1 MHTRLLFLVLTVVLF
16 GCTNRNDQG
25 DPYGQ
30 VTSQNYRQA
39 NREVRRGNDRRSR
52 RTRRGYPEAA
62 FRDRELERSIL
73 LGVRAYARRE
83 GWSEHLKKV
92 RILESFPNGYEI
104 VVGGRF
110 HSRRCVL
117 HRMRVMAGYEGDF
130 VVSDA
135 IAVNRIS
142 CRAL

>member
-1 MHTRLLFLVLTVVLF
+1 MRAWVLVLVLV

-30 VTSQNYRQA
+30 VTSSNYHQA
-39 NREVRRGNDRRSR
+39 NREVRRGADRRTRRSR
-52 RTRRGYPEAA
+52 RRGYPRAA

-73 LGVRAYARRE
+73 RGVRVYARRE

-92 RILESFPNGYEI
+92 RILESFPRGYEI

-110 HSRRCVL
+110 NSRRCVL

-135 IAVNRIS
+135 IDVRSIS

>member
-1 MHTRLLFLVLTVVLF
+1 MPIRLACLLVFVLV

-30 VTSQNYRQA
+30 VTSRNYREA
-39 NREVRRGNDRRSR
+39 NREVRRGDSDRQAR
-52 RTRRGYPEAA
+52 RAQRGYPRAA

-73 LGVRAYARRE
+73 EGVRVWARRE
-83 GWSEHLKKV
+83 GWSERLRKV
-92 RILESFPNGYEI
+92 RILDTFPHGYEI

-110 HSRRCVL
+110 NSRRCVL

-130 VVSDA
+130 VVADA
-135 IAVNRIS
+135 LDVRRIS